1 MTLQSKSSQWND
13 YESLT
18 TTNVMSESNSQ
29 KALLAAVDIG
39 LPTLYPG
46 GMKIPHLDTDLPHG
60 YKVLISTCSILDNCL
75 QSKSVGSEGRL
86 TNRSCGV
93 KRFLHI

>member
-13 YESLT
+13 YEPLT

-39 LPTLYPG
+39 IPNLYPG
-46 GMKIPHLDTDLPHG
+46 GLKIQHLDTD
-60 YKVLISTCSILDNCL
+60 STTW
-75 QSKSVGSEGRL
+75 V
-86 TNRSCGV
+86 
-93 KRFLHI
+93 